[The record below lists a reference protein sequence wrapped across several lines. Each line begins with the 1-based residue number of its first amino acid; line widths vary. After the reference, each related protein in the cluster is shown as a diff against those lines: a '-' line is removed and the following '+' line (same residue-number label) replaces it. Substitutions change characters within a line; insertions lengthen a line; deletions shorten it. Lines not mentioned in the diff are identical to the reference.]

1 MLDEPRD
8 LQALLSSAC
17 RLRSL
22 AFSGT
27 DSHLTLNAHN
37 TPHTLM
43 TISTSDTP
51 ASPAPAGQ
59 RDELFSSPL
68 SDPGLFRFDAS
79 VASVF
84 PDMINR
90 SVPGY
95 ATVVGMTGTLAAQH
109 ARPGSHIYDLG
120 CSWGASLLSVAREP
134 ACDRCELI
142 GIDNSAAML
151 EQAGSHLAQFPEA
164 RRIELRHADVLD
176 SALENA
182 SVVIMNYT
190 LQFIPVQQREALLRR
205 MREAMMPGDVLIL
218 SEKLT
223 LPDPRL
229 NEYLV
234 DLHHDFKR
242 QQGYSDL
249 EIAQKRQA
257 LEDVLVPETR
267 QAHVERLQKVGFSR
281 CDVWFQCLNFGS
293 FIAIA

>member
-1 MLDEPRD
+1 MRDEPMAP
-8 LQALLSSAC
+8 QALLSC
-17 RLRSL
+17 TFRLWSPQL
-22 AFSGT
+22 VMTPKAPPDTPSNAEI
-27 DSHLTLNAHN
+27 TLSTAGE
-37 TPHTLM
+37 
-43 TISTSDTP
+43 STS
-51 ASPAPAGQ
+51 ASRTGG
-59 RDELFSSPL
+59 RDDLFASPL
-68 SDPGLFRFDAS
+68 SDSGLFRFDAS

-109 ARPGSHIYDLG
+109 ARPGSQIYDLG

-142 GIDNSAAML
+142 GIDNSESML
-151 EQAGSHLAQFPEA
+151 EQASNHLAQFPEA
-164 RRIELRHADVLD
+164 KRIQLQHADVLD
-176 SALENA
+176 TPLHNA

-190 LQFIPVQQREALLRR
+190 LQFIPIEEREGLLKRI
-205 MREAMMPGDVLIL
+205 REAMMPGDVLIL

-229 NEYLV
+229 NEYLI

-267 QAHVERLQKVGFSR
+267 QTHVERLQKVGFSR

-293 FIAIA
+293 LIAIA

>member
-1 MLDEPRD
+1 MRDEPMA
-8 LQALLSSAC
+8 LQALLSCTFRLWSPQLVMTQKAPPDSSPNADINLSTAGESESAS
-17 RLRSL
+17 RT
-22 AFSGT
+22 G
-27 DSHLTLNAHN
+27 
-37 TPHTLM
+37 
-43 TISTSDTP
+43 
-51 ASPAPAGQ
+51 G
-59 RDELFSSPL
+59 RDVLFASPL

-109 ARPGSHIYDLG
+109 ARPGSQIYDLG

-134 ACDRCELI
+134 ACDRCALI
-142 GIDNSAAML
+142 GIDNSESML
-151 EQAGSHLAQFPEA
+151 EQANRHLAQFPEGS
-164 RRIELRHADVLD
+164 RIELHHADVLY
-176 SALENA
+176 APLHNA

-190 LQFIPVQQREALLRR
+190 LQFIPIEEREGLLKRI
-205 MREAMMPGDVLIL
+205 REAMMPGDVLIL

-229 NEYLV
+229 NEYLI

-267 QAHVERLQKVGFSR
+267 EAHVARLKAVGFSR

-293 FIAIA
+293 LIAIA

>member
-1 MLDEPRD
+1 MRDEPMAP
-8 LQALLSSAC
+8 QALLSC
-17 RLRSL
+17 TFRLWSPQL
-22 AFSGT
+22 IMTPKAPPDTPSNAEI
-27 DSHLTLNAHN
+27 TLSTASE
-37 TPHTLM
+37 
-43 TISTSDTP
+43 STS
-51 ASPAPAGQ
+51 ASRMGG
-59 RDELFSSPL
+59 RDDLFASPL

-95 ATVVGMTGTLAAQH
+95 ATVVGMTGALAAQH
-109 ARPGSHIYDLG
+109 ARPGSQIYDLG

-134 ACDRCELI
+134 TCDRCELI
-142 GIDNSAAML
+142 GIDNSESML
-151 EQAGSHLAQFPEA
+151 EQASNHLAQFPEA
-164 RRIELRHADVLD
+164 KRIQLQHADVLD
-176 SALENA
+176 TPLHNA
-182 SVVIMNYT
+182 SVVIMNYM
-190 LQFIPVQQREALLRR
+190 LQFIPIEEREGLLKRI
-205 MREAMMPGDVLIL
+205 REAMMPGDVLIL

-229 NEYLV
+229 NEYLT

-267 QAHVERLQKVGFSR
+267 QTHVERLQKVGFSR

-293 FIAIA
+293 LIAIA

>member
-1 MLDEPRD
+1 MADEPASASLTGERD
-8 LQALLSSAC
+8 
-17 RLRSL
+17 
-22 AFSGT
+22 
-27 DSHLTLNAHN
+27 D
-37 TPHTLM
+37 
-43 TISTSDTP
+43 
-51 ASPAPAGQ
+51 
-59 RDELFSSPL
+59 LFASPL

-109 ARPGSHIYDLG
+109 ARPGSQIYDLG
-120 CSWGASLLSVAREP
+120 CSWGASLHSVAREP

-142 GIDNSAAML
+142 GIDNSESML
-151 EQAGSHLAQFPEA
+151 EQASNHLAQFPEA
-164 RRIELRHADVLD
+164 KRIQLQHADVLD
-176 SALENA
+176 TPLHNA

-190 LQFIPVQQREALLRR
+190 LQFIPIEEREGLLKRI
-205 MREAMMPGDVLIL
+205 REAMMPGDMLIL

-229 NEYLV
+229 NEYLI

-267 QAHVERLQKVGFSR
+267 EAHVARLKAVGFSR

-293 FIAIA
+293 LIAIA

>member
-1 MLDEPRD
+1 MRDEPMAP
-8 LQALLSSAC
+8 QALLSC
-17 RLRSL
+17 TFRLWSCQL
-22 AFSGT
+22 VMTPKAPPDTTS
-27 DSHLTLNAHN
+27 NAEI
-37 TPHTLM
+37 
-43 TISTSDTP
+43 TISTAGESTS
-51 ASPAPAGQ
+51 ASRTGG
-59 RDELFSSPL
+59 RDDLFASPL

-109 ARPGSHIYDLG
+109 ARPGSQIYDLG

-134 ACDRCELI
+134 ACDRCKLI
-142 GIDNSAAML
+142 GIDNSESML
-151 EQAGSHLAQFPEA
+151 KQASNHLAQFPEA
-164 RRIELRHADVLD
+164 KRIQLQHADVLD
-176 SALENA
+176 TPLHNA

-190 LQFIPVQQREALLRR
+190 LQFIPIEEREGLLKRI
-205 MREAMMPGDVLIL
+205 REAMMPGDVLIL

-229 NEYLV
+229 NEYLI

-267 QAHVERLQKVGFSR
+267 QTHVERLQKVGFSR
-281 CDVWFQCLNFGS
+281 CDVWFHCLNFGS
-293 FIAIA
+293 LIAIA

>member
-1 MLDEPRD
+1 MRDEPMAP
-8 LQALLSSAC
+8 QALLSC
-17 RLRSL
+17 TFRLWSPQL
-22 AFSGT
+22 VMTPKAPPDTTS
-27 DSHLTLNAHN
+27 NAEI
-37 TPHTLM
+37 TMSTAGE
-43 TISTSDTP
+43 STS
-51 ASPAPAGQ
+51 ASRTGG
-59 RDELFSSPL
+59 RDDLFASPL

-95 ATVVGMTGTLAAQH
+95 ATVVGMTGALAAQH
-109 ARPGSHIYDLG
+109 ARPGSQIYDLG

-142 GIDNSAAML
+142 GIDNSESML
-151 EQAGSHLAQFPEA
+151 EQASNHLAQFPEA
-164 RRIELRHADVLD
+164 KRIQLQYADVLD
-176 SALENA
+176 TPLHNA

-190 LQFIPVQQREALLRR
+190 LQFIPTEEREGLLKRI
-205 MREAMMPGDVLIL
+205 RETMMPGDVLIL

-229 NEYLV
+229 NKYLI

-257 LEDVLVPETR
+257 LEPDVAAVKSHFL
-267 QAHVERLQKVGFSR
+267 
-281 CDVWFQCLNFGS
+281 
-293 FIAIA
+293 

>member
-1 MLDEPRD
+1 MRDEPTAP
-8 LQALLSSAC
+8 QALLFC
-17 RLRSL
+17 TLRLWSPL
-22 AFSGT
+22 LVMNQKAPPDFSP
-27 DSHLTLNAHN
+27 NADID
-37 TPHTLM
+37 L
-43 TISTSDTP
+43 STSGEP
-51 ASPAPAGQ
+51 ASASLIGG
-59 RDELFSSPL
+59 RDDLFASPL

-109 ARPGSHIYDLG
+109 ARPGARIYDLG

-134 ACDRCELI
+134 ACHRCKLI
-142 GIDNSAAML
+142 GIDNSESML
-151 EQAGSHLAQFPEA
+151 EQASNHLAQFPEA
-164 RRIELRHADVLD
+164 SRIELQHADVIDTPLD
-176 SALENA
+176 NA

-190 LQFIPVQQREALLRR
+190 LQFIPIEERERLLKRI
-205 MREAMMPGDVLIL
+205 REAMKPGDVLIL
-218 SEKLT
+218 SEKIT

-229 NEYLV
+229 NEYLI

-267 QAHVERLQKVGFSR
+267 EAHVARLNAVGFSR

-293 FIAIA
+293 LIAIA

>member
-1 MLDEPRD
+1 M
-8 LQALLSSAC
+8 
-17 RLRSL
+17 
-22 AFSGT
+22 
-27 DSHLTLNAHN
+27 
-37 TPHTLM
+37 
-43 TISTSDTP
+43 
-51 ASPAPAGQ
+51 
-59 RDELFSSPL
+59 

-95 ATVVGMTGTLAAQH
+95 ATVVGMTGALAAQH
-109 ARPGSHIYDLG
+109 ARPGSQIYDLG

-142 GIDNSAAML
+142 GIDNSESML
-151 EQAGSHLAQFPEA
+151 EQASNHLAQFPEA
-164 RRIELRHADVLD
+164 KRIQLQYADVLD
-176 SALENA
+176 TPLHNA

-190 LQFIPVQQREALLRR
+190 LQFIPTEEREGLLKRI
-205 MREAMMPGDVLIL
+205 RETMMPGDVLIL

-229 NEYLV
+229 NKYLI

-267 QAHVERLQKVGFSR
+267 QTHVERLQKVGFNR

-293 FIAIA
+293 LIAIA

>member
-1 MLDEPRD
+1 MRDEPMAP
-8 LQALLSSAC
+8 QALLSC
-17 RLRSL
+17 TFRLWSRQLVMTPKAPPDTTS
-22 AFSGT
+22 
-27 DSHLTLNAHN
+27 NAEI
-37 TPHTLM
+37 TMSTAGE
-43 TISTSDTP
+43 STS
-51 ASPAPAGQ
+51 ASRTGG
-59 RDELFSSPL
+59 RDDLFASPL

-109 ARPGSHIYDLG
+109 ARPGSQIYDLG

-142 GIDNSAAML
+142 GIDNSESML
-151 EQAGSHLAQFPEA
+151 KQASNHLAQFPEA
-164 RRIELRHADVLD
+164 KRIQLQYADVLD
-176 SALENA
+176 TPLHNA

-190 LQFIPVQQREALLRR
+190 LQFIPIEEREGLLKRI
-205 MREAMMPGDVLIL
+205 REAMMPGDVLIL

-229 NEYLV
+229 NEYLI

-267 QAHVERLQKVGFSR
+267 QTHVERLQKVGFSR

-293 FIAIA
+293 LIAIA

>member
-1 MLDEPRD
+1 MRDEPMAP
-8 LQALLSSAC
+8 QALLSC
-17 RLRSL
+17 TFRLWSPQL
-22 AFSGT
+22 VMTPKAPPDTPSNAQI
-27 DSHLTLNAHN
+27 TLSTAGE
-37 TPHTLM
+37 
-43 TISTSDTP
+43 STS
-51 ASPAPAGQ
+51 ASRTGG
-59 RDELFSSPL
+59 RDDLFASAL

-109 ARPGSHIYDLG
+109 ARPGSQIYDLG
-120 CSWGASLLSVAREP
+120 CSWGASLRSVAREP

-142 GIDNSAAML
+142 GIDNSESML
-151 EQAGSHLAQFPEA
+151 EQASNHLAQFPEA
-164 RRIELRHADVLD
+164 RRIQLQHADVLD
-176 SALENA
+176 NPLHNA

-190 LQFIPVQQREALLRR
+190 LQFIPVEEREGLLKRI
-205 MREAMMPGDVLIL
+205 REAMMPGDVLIL

-229 NEYLV
+229 NEYLI
-234 DLHHDFKR
+234 DLHHNFKR

-267 QAHVERLQKVGFSR
+267 QTHVERLQKVGFSR

-293 FIAIA
+293 LIAIA

>member
-1 MLDEPRD
+1 
-8 LQALLSSAC
+8 
-17 RLRSL
+17 
-22 AFSGT
+22 
-27 DSHLTLNAHN
+27 
-37 TPHTLM
+37 M
-43 TISTSDTP
+43 TQKAPPDTP
-51 ASPAPAGQ
+51 RTDTNLPMADESASATLTGG
-59 RDELFSSPL
+59 RDDLFASPL

-109 ARPGSHIYDLG
+109 ARPGSRIYDLG
-120 CSWGASLLSVAREP
+120 CSWGASLLSAAREP

-142 GIDNSAAML
+142 GIDNSKAML
-151 EQAGSHLAQFPEA
+151 KQASSHLAQFPEA
-164 RRIELRHADVLD
+164 SRIELQHSDVLD
-176 SALENA
+176 TPLDNA

-190 LQFIPVQQREALLRR
+190 LQFIPIEEREKLLKRI
-205 MREAMMPGDVLIL
+205 REAMMPGDVLIL

-229 NEYLV
+229 NDYLI

-267 QAHVERLQKVGFSR
+267 EAHVARLKAAGFSR

-293 FIAIA
+293 LIAIA

>member
-1 MLDEPRD
+1 MRDEPRT
-8 LQALLSSAC
+8 LQALLSSTLC
-17 RLRSL
+17 LW
-22 AFSGT
+22 
-27 DSHLTLNAHN
+27 SHLPAMTQTTPPESPPNADSN
-37 TPHTLM
+37 LTGIGEP
-43 TISTSDTP
+43 SS
-51 ASPAPAGQ
+51 ASQSGGH
-59 RDELFSSPL
+59 DDLFASPL

-109 ARPGSHIYDLG
+109 ARPGSRIYDLG

-134 ACDRCELI
+134 ACERCALI
-142 GIDNSAAML
+142 GVDNSESML
-151 EQAGSHLAQFPEA
+151 EQASLHLAQFTEA
-164 RRIELRHADVLD
+164 NRIELQHADVLD
-176 SALENA
+176 TPLDNA

-190 LQFIPVQQREALLRR
+190 LQFIPIEEREGLLKRI
-205 MREAMMPGDVLIL
+205 REAMMPGDVLIL

-229 NEYLV
+229 NEYLI

-267 QAHVERLQKVGFSR
+267 EAHVARLKAV
-281 CDVWFQCLNFGS
+281 
-293 FIAIA
+293 

>member
-1 MLDEPRD
+1 MRDEPMAP
-8 LQALLSSAC
+8 QALLSC
-17 RLRSL
+17 TFRLWSPQL
-22 AFSGT
+22 VMTPKAPPDTPSNAEI
-27 DSHLTLNAHN
+27 TLSTAGE
-37 TPHTLM
+37 
-43 TISTSDTP
+43 STS
-51 ASPAPAGQ
+51 ASRTGG
-59 RDELFSSPL
+59 RDDLFASPL

-109 ARPGSHIYDLG
+109 ARPGSQIYDLG
-120 CSWGASLLSVAREP
+120 CSWGASLRSAAREP

-142 GIDNSAAML
+142 GIDNSESML
-151 EQAGSHLAQFPEA
+151 EQASNHLAQFPEA
-164 RRIELRHADVLD
+164 KRIQLQHADVLD
-176 SALENA
+176 TPLHNA

-190 LQFIPVQQREALLRR
+190 LQFIPIEEREGLLKRI
-205 MREAMMPGDVLIL
+205 REAMMPGDVLIL

-229 NEYLV
+229 NEYLI
-234 DLHHDFKR
+234 DLHHNFKR

-267 QAHVERLQKVGFSR
+267 QTHVERLQKVGFSR

-293 FIAIA
+293 LIAIA

>member
-1 MLDEPRD
+1 MRDEPMAP
-8 LQALLSSAC
+8 QALLSCTFRRWSCQLVMTPKAPPDTT
-17 RLRSL
+17 S
-22 AFSGT
+22 
-27 DSHLTLNAHN
+27 NAEI
-37 TPHTLM
+37 
-43 TISTSDTP
+43 TISTAGESTS
-51 ASPAPAGQ
+51 ASRTGG
-59 RDELFSSPL
+59 RDDLFASPL

-109 ARPGSHIYDLG
+109 ARPGSQIYDLG

-134 ACDRCELI
+134 ACDRCKLI
-142 GIDNSAAML
+142 GIDNSESML
-151 EQAGSHLAQFPEA
+151 KQASNHLAQFPEA
-164 RRIELRHADVLD
+164 KRIQLQHADVLD
-176 SALENA
+176 TPLHNA

-190 LQFIPVQQREALLRR
+190 LQFIPIEEREGLLKRI
-205 MREAMMPGDVLIL
+205 REAMMPGDVLIL

-229 NEYLV
+229 NEYLI

-267 QAHVERLQKVGFSR
+267 QTHVERLQKVGFSR
-281 CDVWFQCLNFGS
+281 CDVWFHCLNFGS
-293 FIAIA
+293 LIAIA

>member
-1 MLDEPRD
+1 MRDEPMAP
-8 LQALLSSAC
+8 QALLSC
-17 RLRSL
+17 TFRLWSRQLVMTPKAPPDTTS
-22 AFSGT
+22 
-27 DSHLTLNAHN
+27 NAEI
-37 TPHTLM
+37 TMSTAGE
-43 TISTSDTP
+43 STS
-51 ASPAPAGQ
+51 ASRTGG
-59 RDELFSSPL
+59 RDDLFASPL

-109 ARPGSHIYDLG
+109 ARPGSQIYDLG

-142 GIDNSAAML
+142 GIDNSESML
-151 EQAGSHLAQFPEA
+151 KQASNHLAQFPEA
-164 RRIELRHADVLD
+164 KRIQLQYADVLD
-176 SALENA
+176 TPLHNA

-190 LQFIPVQQREALLRR
+190 LQFIPIEEREGLLKRI
-205 MREAMMPGDVLIL
+205 REAMMPGDVLIL

-229 NEYLV
+229 NEYLI
-234 DLHHDFKR
+234 DLHEDFKR

-267 QAHVERLQKVGFSR
+267 QTHVERLQKVGFSR
-281 CDVWFQCLNFGS
+281 CDVWFHCLNFGS
-293 FIAIA
+293 LIAIA

>member
-1 MLDEPRD
+1 MLDEPMAP
-8 LQALLSSAC
+8 QALLSC
-17 RLRSL
+17 TFRLWSPQL
-22 AFSGT
+22 VMTPKAPPDT
-27 DSHLTLNAHN
+27 PLNAEI
-37 TPHTLM
+37 TLS
-43 TISTSDTP
+43 TAVESTS
-51 ASPAPAGQ
+51 ASRTGG
-59 RDELFSSPL
+59 RDDLFASPL

-109 ARPGSHIYDLG
+109 ARPGSQIYDLG
-120 CSWGASLLSVAREP
+120 CSWGASLRSAAREP

-142 GIDNSAAML
+142 GIDNSESML
-151 EQAGSHLAQFPEA
+151 EQASNHLAQFPEA
-164 RRIELRHADVLD
+164 KRIQLQHADVLD
-176 SALENA
+176 TPLHNA

-190 LQFIPVQQREALLRR
+190 LQFIPIEEREGLLKRI
-205 MREAMMPGDVLIL
+205 REAMMPGDVLIL

-229 NEYLV
+229 NKYLI

-267 QAHVERLQKVGFSR
+267 QTHVERLQKVGFSR

-293 FIAIA
+293 LIAIA

>member
-1 MLDEPRD
+1 MTPKAPPGTPSNAEITLSTTGEFTSASRTGGRD
-8 LQALLSSAC
+8 
-17 RLRSL
+17 
-22 AFSGT
+22 
-27 DSHLTLNAHN
+27 D
-37 TPHTLM
+37 
-43 TISTSDTP
+43 
-51 ASPAPAGQ
+51 
-59 RDELFSSPL
+59 LFASPL
-68 SDPGLFRFDAS
+68 SNPGLFRFDAS

-109 ARPGSHIYDLG
+109 ARPGSQIYDLG

-142 GIDNSAAML
+142 GIDNSESML
-151 EQAGSHLAQFPEA
+151 EQASNHLAQVPEGK
-164 RRIELRHADVLD
+164 RIQLQHADVLD
-176 SALENA
+176 TPLQDA

-190 LQFIPVQQREALLRR
+190 LQFIPIEERERLLKRI
-205 MREAMMPGDVLIL
+205 REAMMPGDVLIL
-218 SEKLT
+218 SEKIT

-229 NEYLV
+229 NEYLI

-267 QAHVERLQKVGFSR
+267 EAHVARLNAVGFSR

-293 FIAIA
+293 LIAIA

>member
-1 MLDEPRD
+1 MRDEPRT
-8 LQALLSSAC
+8 LQALLSSTLC
-17 RLRSL
+17 LW
-22 AFSGT
+22 
-27 DSHLTLNAHN
+27 SHLPAMTQTTPPESPPNADSN
-37 TPHTLM
+37 LPG
-43 TISTSDTP
+43 IGEPSS
-51 ASPAPAGQ
+51 ASQSGGH
-59 RDELFSSPL
+59 DDLFASPL

-109 ARPGSHIYDLG
+109 ARPGSRIYDLG

-134 ACDRCELI
+134 ACERCALI
-142 GIDNSAAML
+142 GVDNSESML
-151 EQAGSHLAQFPEA
+151 EQASRHLAQFTEA
-164 RRIELRHADVLD
+164 NRIELQHADVLD
-176 SALENA
+176 TPLDNA

-190 LQFIPVQQREALLRR
+190 LQFIPIEAREALLKRI
-205 MREAMMPGDVLIL
+205 REAMMPGDVLIL

-223 LPDPRL
+223 LSDPRL
-229 NEYLV
+229 NEYLI

-257 LEDVLVPETR
+257 LEDVLIPETR
-267 QAHVERLQKVGFSR
+267 QAHVDRLQRIGFSR

-293 FIAIA
+293 LIAIA